1 MVCWRLA
8 PKWSRWTR
16 TVESQMRK
24 FTEKIAPRNLVTG
37 GDPIVLRGLDLDEY
51 RKFVQGLSD
60 DELKRGKNHPNLRE
74 IPKNRSFWAGGI
86 VIAISNDVHLK
97 TLDESL
103 TLRYV
108 IRADQADP
116 MVSPARLPKN
126 LVFLVN
132 IRSEWGCSC
141 EFDLAALWRSS
152 WQCCCI
158 VFSPEAGSQP

>member
-37 GDPIVLRGLDLDEY
+37 GDPIVLRGLDVDEY

-74 IPKNRSFWAGGI
+74 IPKNRSFWA
-86 VIAISNDVHLK
+86 
-97 TLDESL
+97 
-103 TLRYV
+103 RYSH
-108 IRADQADP
+108 RNF
-116 MVSPARLPKN
+116 K
-126 LVFLVN
+126 
-132 IRSEWGCSC
+132 
-141 EFDLAALWRSS
+141 
-152 WQCCCI
+152 
-158 VFSPEAGSQP
+158 